1 MRAKRNVGPYDD
13 RLIEDIIA
21 ALGDTL
27 TWCKRCGAK
36 RTADKIR
43 RAIKSAEGAQRH
55 ILRLKREQERG
66 E

>member
-1 MRAKRNVGPYDD
+1 MQAKRKVV
-13 RLIEDIIA
+13 A
-21 ALGDTL
+21 ADEHRIGWTFDYLKEALD
-27 TWCKRCGAK
+27 WCKVCGAK

>member
-1 MRAKRNVGPYDD
+1 MQAKRKVVAADEQRIGWTIDHLKD
-13 RLIEDIIA
+13 ALSWCRL
-21 ALGDTL
+21 T
-27 TWCKRCGAK
+27 GAK